1 MIGEAT
7 TVGLSPTG
15 IDGDNFDVFSSLRD
29 GADGEEFSSGVGDI
43 GKEVDAD
50 TDETANLDLVTVASG
65 KEKLD
70 TFMDDSTD
78 LKDIPAPVDALSL
91 TSKSEINSPENL
103 MSDERRETICQGVA
117 SVACASC
124 VARDD
129 CPILR
134 MRNFASEN
142 LQPAPG
148 RESYL
153 SELLND
159 NDDDIV
165 VAGYV
170 NSNDGEANTISTEA
184 TKVSEDGVDE
194 SNEQMV
200 SQEQECKALTNETVE
215 SLGDD
220 IDTEAAEVSNSSK
233 KIVQHV
239 VNVFSDAEHHDNKQP
254 TSMRIE
260 VEPIVAATD
269 DVHKVNDDF
278 AAIAAND
285 VQASPQIEVQEP
297 GLVNPAELADSLSL
311 TVPVEVPSRETPA
324 HNTTADD
331 TGDYNNSHDIV
342 GEVEEKSALPA
353 IEQELSTQA
362 PEPSVDIQT
371 EDVKRETPAKEII
384 AAASMPVKKQSDQPA
399 AVPSP
404 IQNSVEHGEE
414 MIFVNEESA
423 VDDTPPQPT
432 IVDTPAVYEAVKVVP
447 GDDAVTEREV
457 IDVKPSVATA
467 GNEDELQIELPQ
479 DGNQEAAVDQTV
491 YEAQTP
497 PVEQFDDAAIEKRSC
512 DTDEEVWAEEDVVF
526 FVEQSSVAEPEAPLT
541 KVVTTGPLT
550 EATIVTSEDI
560 DEPEVFV
567 ADEIEIESIEPLDN
581 LQLASVP
588 EIIKDDYEPVE
599 QFVVP
604 VPPTTKSVP
613 TVELKEALAQ
623 ALEKDGLP
631 REKPADVIMT
641 TSGENNLWY
650 DDEIKTAVMEIG
662 DVRSDVE
669 LPPERLEEPVSD
681 EELTESAELELD
693 EPDELATDAAS
704 DEYNYSSEVNVA
716 DEDSLII
723 KNHPSLGLWMD
734 DSRLN
739 PEDNRTP
746 ATGSTSV
753 ISWLT
758 KLVGVVAVYVVYGG
772 RENNL
777 SLG

>member
-7 TVGLSPTG
+7 TIELSPTG

-43 GKEVDAD
+43 GEEATAGVDEA
-50 TDETANLDLVTVASG
+50 AGKLDLMAVAGG
-65 KEKLD
+65 KAELD

-78 LKDIPAPVDALSL
+78 LEDMPALVDALSL
-91 TSKSEINSPENL
+91 ASKSEINSPENR
-103 MSDERRETICQGVA
+103 MSDERKEKICQGVA
-117 SVACASC
+117 SAACASC
-124 VARDD
+124 AASGT
-129 CPILR
+129 CSILR
-134 MRNFASEN
+134 MINFADEN
-142 LQPAPG
+142 LQPAPE

-153 SELLND
+153 SELLNN
-159 NDDDIV
+159 NDDSIV

-184 TKVSEDGVDE
+184 TKVSEDRVDE

-233 KIVQHV
+233 KIEMHIVDAV
-239 VNVFSDAEHHDNKQP
+239 SDAVHDYNKQS
-254 TSMRIE
+254 T
-260 VEPIVAATD
+260 PIVIEADPVVPIVEDAK
-269 DVHKVNDDF
+269 KVNDDF
-278 AAIAAND
+278 VNMVVSD
-285 VQASPQIEVQEP
+285 VQASPQIEVKEP
-297 GLVNPAELADSLSL
+297 KLVKAVDTADSLSP
-311 TVPVEVPSRETPA
+311 VSPVEVPSREMLS

-331 TGDYNNSHDIV
+331 TGDYNNSHDMV
-342 GEVEEKSALPA
+342 SEVEEKSALPA
-353 IEQELSTQA
+353 IEQEVSAQA

-371 EDVKRETPAKEII
+371 EDVKCETPAKEVVVVE
-384 AAASMPVKKQSDQPA
+384 APMPVDVPVVHEAVEVVPTENA
-399 AVPSP
+399 AIEPEALTP
-404 IQNSVEHGEE
+404 IIPVE
-414 MIFVNEESA
+414 
-423 VDDTPPQPT
+423 T
-432 IVDTPAVYEAVKVVP
+432 IVD
-447 GDDAVTEREV
+447 
-457 IDVKPSVATA
+457 
-467 GNEDELQIELPQ
+467 EDELWTDPPQGGSQELVV
-479 DGNQEAAVDQTV
+479 NQTV

-526 FVEQSSVAEPEAPLT
+526 FVEQSSVVEPEAPLT
-541 KVVTTGPLT
+541 EVVTTGPLT

-704 DEYNYSSEVNVA
+704 DEYNYSSEVSVA

-734 DSRLN
+734 DSWLN

-758 KLVGVVAVYVVYGG
+758 KLVGVVAVYVVYSG